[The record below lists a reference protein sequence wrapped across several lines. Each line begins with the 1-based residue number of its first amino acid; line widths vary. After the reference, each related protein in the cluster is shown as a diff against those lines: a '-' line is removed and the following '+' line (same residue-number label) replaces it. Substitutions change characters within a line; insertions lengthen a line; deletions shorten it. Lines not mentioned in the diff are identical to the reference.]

1 MVEATLGFLNENVT
15 KWQSIAKIGEVKNKL
30 AEVYAGIENTA
41 MTQLEAQV
49 NMGKVKLELKR
60 VISQKADILNDLIEV
75 YAQMTNKPQLAQ
87 AMADSATD
95 LYRMRNDDMMRKV
108 KLIIG
113 AAVENQE
120 ALVAEYGMTAEQ
132 ITDLQADYDRFME
145 VTGQPREYQIKS
157 GVATTSLDE
166 LFAQATDLLSNQLD
180 GLMKIFKRRD
190 TAFYNGYEKARTLVE
205 L

>member
-1 MVEATLGFLNENVT
+1 MVETTLGFLNENVT

-30 AEVYAGIENTA
+30 TEVYAGIENTA
-41 MTQLEAQV
+41 LTQLEAQV

-60 VISQKADILNDLIEV
+60 VISQKADILNDVVEV
-75 YAQMTNKPQLAQ
+75 YAQMTNNPQLAQ

-95 LYRMRNDDMMRKV
+95 LYRMKNDDMMRKV

-157 GVATTSLDE
+157 GVATASLDE

-180 GLMKIFKRRD
+180 SLMKIFKRRD
-190 TAFYNGYEKARTLVE
+190 PALYTGYEKARTLVE